1 MSPSAG
7 PAQALTPASIRAA
20 LGAAYDRYSPAEQER
35 HAEML
40 RGLESAADTVVEL
53 EPTENG
59 RWRITI
65 AATDH
70 VGLLASIAGL
80 ISASGGD
87 IVSCDAFTLVPPPA
101 AGPVAEDGAGGALPS
116 RRPDGVRR
124 RAAPGRARV
133 PRPRPSSASPARPV
147 GGVILDVF
155 DVAPAA
161 GGDVAWDALPGLI
174 EEVAAL
180 LADGRADEA
189 RERVLTLV
197 AARPRVDAAGD
208 DGGQLYPVTIDLD
221 NETSEEWTQLTIRSA
236 DTRGFLFEFLSALVA
251 LDVSVARAE
260 VRTVDGEVRDTFWV
274 TDARGRKVTDG
285 QRLNELRVAA
295 ALIKQFTHL
304 LDRSPDPA
312 QALRQ
317 FGALARSTL
326 ARPDWTSRLSDLE
339 SEDVLANLAEMLGVS
354 RFLWEDFLR
363 MQQEN
368 LFPVLA
374 DAEALDARKSREQF
388 RAELE
393 AVCADAESHEE
404 AVRRLNEFKDREMF
418 RTDLRHI
425 TQRIGFLDFS
435 RELADLA
442 EAVVWV
448 ASDLA
453 HRRLAAMHGE
463 PRLEDGRPCGWAIAA
478 LGKFGGRELGFAS
491 DIELLF
497 LYQGDGRTDGQEP
510 IPNAAYHDAW
520 VRAVR
525 DAIRAR
531 QEGIFEIDLRLRPYG
546 AKGALATSA
555 AAFERY
561 YSESGPAQQFER
573 LALVRMRP
581 IAGDGP
587 LVEQATS
594 LRDTWVYSGAP
605 IDVGDILH
613 LRERQAAELVPAGR
627 VSAKYSRGGVVDIEY
642 FVQALQIEHG
652 HVDSSIRVPGTLEA
666 AQRLADG
673 GYVSEL
679 FAAKLQDAYGFLRR
693 LIDALRVDRGHAKDL
708 TVPPTDSKAFAYLAR
723 RLYFD
728 SPARL
733 AEAIEVRMRFGASL
747 WESFEGLR
755 PQPD

>member
-7 PAQALTPASIRAA
+7 PLRTLTPVSIRAA
-20 LGAAYDRYSPAEQER
+20 LGAAYDRYSPTEQQR

-40 RGLESAADTVVEL
+40 RGLESPADTAVDIESMAG
-53 EPTENG
+53 G
-59 RWRITI
+59 RRRITV
-65 AATDH
+65 AAADH

-87 IVSCDAFTLVPPPA
+87 IVSCDAFTLSLTIP
-101 AGPVAEDGAGGALPS
+101 DS
-116 RRPDGVRR
+116 DGVTEGRVLPAR
-124 RAAPGRARV
+124 RADRMRTAPGRARA
-133 PRPRPSSASPARPV
+133 PRPRSSNTPLAPSSVS
-147 GGVILDVF
+147 VILDVF
-155 DVAPAA
+155 DVTSGASS
-161 GGDVAWDALPGLI
+161 DVSWEALPDLI
-174 EEVAAL
+174 HEVAGL
-180 LADGRADEA
+180 LAERRADEV

-197 AARPRVDAAGD
+197 AARPRAASND
-208 DGGQLYPVTIDLD
+208 DRGGQLYPVTIDLD
-221 NETSEEWTQLTIRSA
+221 NEASDEWTQLTIRSA
-236 DTRGFLFEFLSALVA
+236 DTRGFLFEFLSALVT
-251 LDVSVARAE
+251 LDVSVVHAE
-260 VRTVDGEVRDTFWV
+260 VRTVDGEVHDTFRV
-274 TDARGRKVTDG
+274 TDARGRKITDA

-304 LDRSPDPA
+304 LGRSPDPA

-326 ARPDWTSRLSDLE
+326 ARPDWTSRLGDLE
-339 SEDVLANLAEMLGVS
+339 SEDVLENLAEMLGVS

-374 DAEALDARKSREQF
+374 DAEALDARKPREQL
-388 RAELE
+388 REELE
-393 AVCADAESHEE
+393 AFCAGADSRGE
-404 AVRRLNEFKDREMF
+404 AVRRLNESKDREMF

-442 EAVVWV
+442 EAVVTV

-453 HRRLAAMHGE
+453 HRELQARHGA
-463 PRLEDGRPCGWAIAA
+463 PRLENGSACGWSIAA
-478 LGKFGGRELGFAS
+478 LGKFGGRDLGFAS

-497 LYQGDGRTDGQEP
+497 LYEGDGHTDGPEP
-510 IPNAAYHDAW
+510 ITNAAYHEAW
-520 VRAVR
+520 VRLVR
-525 DAIRAR
+525 DSIKAR

-555 AAFERY
+555 AAFDAY
-561 YSESGPAQQFER
+561 YSEAGPAQQFER
-573 LALVRMRP
+573 LALVRLRP
-581 IAGDGP
+581 IAGDGS
-587 LVEQATS
+587 LSTHVTA
-594 LRDTWVYSGAP
+594 LRDAWVYSGAP

-613 LRERQAAELVPAGR
+613 LRQRQAAELVPMGQ
-627 VSAKYSRGGVVDIEY
+627 VSAKYSPGGVVDIEY

-652 HVDSSIRVPGTLEA
+652 HADASIRVPGTLEA
-666 AQRLADG
+666 AQLLADG
-673 GYVSEL
+673 GYVPEL

-708 TVPPTDSKAFAYLAR
+708 TIPLTNSKAFAYLAR
-723 RLYFD
+723 RLYFE

-733 AEAIEVRMRFGASL
+733 AEAIDVRMRFGQSL
-747 WESFEGLR
+747 WESFERLR
-755 PQPD
+755 PQVE